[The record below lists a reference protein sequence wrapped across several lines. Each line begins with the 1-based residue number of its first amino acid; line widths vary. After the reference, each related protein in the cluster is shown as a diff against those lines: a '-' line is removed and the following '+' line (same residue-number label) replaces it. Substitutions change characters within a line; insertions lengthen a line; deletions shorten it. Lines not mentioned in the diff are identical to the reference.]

1 MKTHS
6 WLFSKKRGNRRT
18 DSQVIGLIAEVGFA
32 VFCILAGVLG
42 IVWITWCYIIPD
54 WQIHKNYERT
64 VCVLEDFRI
73 IRKDIFAEDVVSV
86 QEEKEALFTED
97 DTPANPENPESKT
110 TPETDVSSES
120 SAEPS
125 SDSQTEDGGVT
136 GVSGA
141 ESSNTAN
148 PTTNPAENPE
158 AGKSE
163 TPADAEKTPTTETAP
178 RVMDTGSILR
188 QGLQK
193 QFIPELYISYE
204 VNGVGYKNWAKDV
217 KSISR
222 IQTQQEASE
231 FLSQL
236 KKGQRYYCWYDTSN
250 PDNVVVALYWSWEH
264 FCALLIPLSLLLLGM
279 GALIHLYGIPS
290 WGSKEYSAVAAQRA
304 AQRTAQLKQLVDEQE
319 VNPALGLPD
328 VSEITDSPGIRLACR
343 LPMEDSPAWNLLVI
357 SSVTLLWNLFVLV
370 HVVLFGYSVYEEQTD
385 WIRLI
390 FIILPLATVGIL
402 MALWTVKKVRS
413 ATMLGPTLVE
423 LNQFPIARGETANL
437 FLSQGGHLKIYW
449 FNVLLVCEEEVV
461 FTHGTN
467 TRREIQRVFQRQ
479 LFCEE
484 NFEIKRAEPFETQFS
499 LLIPQTAMHSF
510 VSPHNQVKWKIIVQ
524 GTPANS
530 PAFERAFPLIV
541 LPESCA
547 STEEA
552 SEKTTAEEMTETTS
566 FQDSFRDVPEDLPQI
581 ENLSTAERYEVPE
594 DAKEA
599 REKEESAE

>member
-1 MKTHS
+1 M
-6 WLFSKKRGNRRT
+6 
-18 DSQVIGLIAEVGFA
+18 GLIAEVGFA

-97 DTPANPENPESKT
+97 DTPAESENPESQT

-125 SDSQTEDGGVT
+125 SDSKADDGGVT
-136 GVSGA
+136 SVSGA
-141 ESSNTAN
+141 ESGNTAN

-158 AGKSE
+158 AGKLE
-163 TPADAEKTPTTETAP
+163 TPADTEKTSTTETAP

-217 KSISR
+217 KSVSR

-236 KKGQRYYCWYDTSN
+236 KKGQRYYCWYDTSD
-250 PDNVVVALYWSWEH
+250 PDNVVVALYWSWEN
-264 FCALLIPLSLLLLGM
+264 FCALLIPFSLLLLGM

-290 WGSKEYSAVAAQRA
+290 WGSKEYSAMAAQRA

-402 MALWTVKKVRS
+402 MALWTVKKVHS

-541 LPESCA
+541 LPESCV

-552 SEKTTAEEMTETTS
+552 SEKTTAEEMPETTS
-566 FQDSFRDVPEDLPQI
+566 FQDSFRDVPEDLPQM

-594 DAKEA
+594 DAKA
-599 REKEESAE
+599 TREKEESAE